1 MAMTASNPE
10 ESLSALQDIRAL
22 MERSTRFI
30 SLSGLAGVFSGLF
43 ALAGAAAAWW
53 KTNQGPWV
61 FRAEDTA
68 FGTGKIVN
76 VDWSVVWFLLADA
89 TLVLVMSI
97 LVSYYFTRQKAKKKG
112 QPLWGPYSRQMAL
125 NLAIPL
131 IAGGLFCAILFYN
144 GLIALLAPS
153 TLVFYG
159 LALLNAGKYSF
170 EEVSYLGLSEV
181 LLGLLGLVFTGQ
193 GLIFW
198 GMGFG
203 VLHIVYGIMMYF
215 RHDR

>member
-1 MAMTASNPE
+1 MTASNPE
-10 ESLSALQDIRAL
+10 ESLNALQDIRAL

-30 SLSGLAGVFSGLF
+30 SLSGLSGVFSGIF
-43 ALAGAAAAWW
+43 ALVGAAAAWW

-89 TLVLVMSI
+89 ALVLILSI
-97 LVSYYFTRQKAKKKG
+97 LVSYYFTRQKAQKKG

-131 IAGGLFCAILFYN
+131 ITGGLFCAILFYN

-153 TLVFYG
+153 TLIFYG

-198 GMGFG
+198 GVGFG
-203 VLHIVYGIMMYF
+203 VLHIVYGILMYF